1 MRKWLFSKKGQST
14 IEYILLLAIVVL
26 VISQLRTQMEQNL
39 KDIINQVFSFS
50 GSILDGLRQ

>member
-26 VISQLRTQMEQNL
+26 VISQLRNEMKSNFEE
-39 KDIINQVFSFS
+39 IIRQVFSFS
-50 GSILDGLRQ
+50 GDLLKDLRQ